1 MLGVVAAVYDRVMT
15 GVEEAGLSTWR
26 AELLAPLSGTVVE
39 IGAGTGRNLPF
50 YPASVDRLV
59 LCEPDR
65 HMRAR
70 LAAKA
75 ASRPGTEVSEAPA
88 EALGFADS
96 SIDAV
101 VCTLVL
107 CSVNDPGRALA
118 EVRRVLRPG
127 GRFVFIEHVAA
138 ENRPR
143 RLIWQR
149 RIEPVWRRVAGNC
162 HLTRST
168 EQVIAC
174 SGLQLHD
181 VTRAS
186 MRKAPA
192 VVRPTVRGVALQPS

>member
-1 MLGVVAAVYDRVMT
+1 MLGVVAAMYDRVMT

-39 IGAGTGRNLPF
+39 IGAGTGRNLGF

-70 LAAKA
+70 LAGRA
-75 ASRPGTEVSEAPA
+75 AARHGVEVSDAPA
-88 EALGFADS
+88 EALGLADAS
-96 SIDAV
+96 VDAV
-101 VCTLVL
+101 VSTLVL
-107 CSVNDPGRALA
+107 CSVADPDRALA

-127 GRFVFIEHVAA
+127 GRLVFIEHVAA
-138 ENRPR
+138 DDRPR
-143 RLIWQR
+143 RLAWQR
-149 RIEPVWRRVAGNC
+149 RIEPLWRRVAGNC
-162 HLTRST
+162 HLTRSS
-168 EQVIAC
+168 EQAIAR

-192 VVRPTVRGVALQPS
+192 VVRPTVRGVALRP